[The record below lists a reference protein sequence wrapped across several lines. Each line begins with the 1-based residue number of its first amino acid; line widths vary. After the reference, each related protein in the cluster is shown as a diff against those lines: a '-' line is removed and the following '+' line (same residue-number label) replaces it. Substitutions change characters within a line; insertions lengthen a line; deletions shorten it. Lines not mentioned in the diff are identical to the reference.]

1 MTPTPT
7 LGPTGTLPVRSI
19 LTFSPQ
25 SPHGGYF
32 GQFVTPVQS
41 LGAATSAQD
50 KVKRIL
56 NYCKVIQAASASSG
70 TIGGPNLPQ
79 WYDVNYAYSGLHS
92 IIHPPPPNVNLWG
105 AGGSPFKH
113 QQQHHNLPEPSSVEC
128 KFCYENYRQ
137 VECQF
142 YLPQPGS
149 FAVTSNRKGK
159 VVVCECCDFSDE
171 EQEEVGEEKPAEEGD
186 ELKIKEEVP
195 STSSGPEEVKSEK
208 ESEDE
213 RRPSPVEK
221 REVDEVSSDD
231 AQKRIKV
238 EGEGEESSPVP
249 PSFVDGKASK
259 ENAKSSSGGGK
270 KSRVKPGWY
279 GKGYGKKRKKKGR
292 FG

>member
-1 MTPTPT
+1 M
-7 LGPTGTLPVRSI
+7 
-19 LTFSPQ
+19 
-25 SPHGGYF
+25 
-32 GQFVTPVQS
+32 
-41 LGAATSAQD
+41 
-50 KVKRIL
+50 
-56 NYCKVIQAASASSG
+56 
-70 TIGGPNLPQ
+70 
-79 WYDVNYAYSGLHS
+79 
-92 IIHPPPPNVNLWG
+92 NLWG
-105 AGGSPFKH
+105 AGGSPFKQQ
-113 QQQHHNLPEPSSVEC
+113 QQQHQQGSQQQPEPTSVEC

-171 EQEEVGEEKPAEEGD
+171 EQEEIEEEKPSEE

-195 STSSGPEEVKSEK
+195 STSSCQEEVKSEK

-213 RRPSPVEK
+213 QRTSPVEK

-231 AQKRIKV
+231 GQKRIKV
-238 EGEGEESSPVP
+238 EGETEESSPVP
-249 PSFVDGKASK
+249 PSFSDGKVSK
-259 ENAKSSSGGGK
+259 ENAKSSSGGSK